1 MALPL
6 LSTVQLKEITKAK
19 MMMKRKYMMILGAG
33 LLLMASCSSTPRYG
47 CSGRR
52 CIVET
57 QKAPVKT
64 ITKETKQNA

>member
-1 MALPL
+1 
-6 LSTVQLKEITKAK
+6 
-19 MMMKRKYMMILGAG
+19 MKRKYMMILGAG

-57 QKAPVKT
+57 QKTPVKT
-64 ITKETKQNA
+64 IIKKDTKQNA